1 MGAQRPAGWV
11 PSLIPSINTMLSL
24 AFENHDL
31 VWTHGDRDGTAGNAI
46 FFYWVGFF
54 LYFLDGQDELIAR
67 FQLPSLKNKNK
78 IKIR

>member
-46 FFYWVGFF
+46 FFIGWGFF
-54 LYFLDGQDELIAR
+54 CIFWMVKMSLLRDFSFLV
-67 FQLPSLKNKNK
+67 
-78 IKIR
+78 

>member
-46 FFYWVGFF
+46 FFYWVVFF
-54 LYFLDGQDELIAR
+54 FCIFWMVKMSLLRDFSFLV
-67 FQLPSLKNKNK
+67 
-78 IKIR
+78 